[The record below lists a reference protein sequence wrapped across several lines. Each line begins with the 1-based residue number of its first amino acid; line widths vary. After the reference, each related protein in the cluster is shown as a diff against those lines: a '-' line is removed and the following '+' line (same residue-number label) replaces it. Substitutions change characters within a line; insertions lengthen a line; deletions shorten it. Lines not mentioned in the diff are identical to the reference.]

1 MQAELFKIQNKKL
14 FKTQQALSK
23 HSASTLQV
31 LSKYSASTQQDS
43 SRLSKT
49 VQESSQS
56 PRPKKPRPLV
66 FLKSTPIVTKG
77 FYSKTR
83 QDSSRLVRTRQDSS
97 RLVKTR
103 QDSSR
108 LVKTRQ
114 DSSRLVKTRQDSAR
128 LFKSPLKVLALK
140 ILGLCIGI
148 FKKYSH
154 SHKGLFFKKVYFSFP
169 FKSFLVLLL
178 QGKRRLGRRSSPLL
192 VLHNGRFLSAR

>member
-83 QDSSRLVRTRQDSS
+83 QDSSRLVRTR
-97 RLVKTR
+97 L
-103 QDSSR
+103 
-108 LVKTRQ
+108 
-114 DSSRLVKTRQDSAR
+114 RLVKTRQDSAR

>member
-108 LVKTRQ
+108 LVKTVQ
-114 DSSRLVKTRQDSAR
+114 ESSQSPRPKNTR
-128 LFKSPLKVLALK
+128 PL
-140 ILGLCIGI
+140 
-148 FKKYSH
+148 H
-154 SHKGLFFKKVYFSFP
+154 WYF
-169 FKSFLVLLL
+169 
-178 QGKRRLGRRSSPLL
+178 
-192 VLHNGRFLSAR
+192 